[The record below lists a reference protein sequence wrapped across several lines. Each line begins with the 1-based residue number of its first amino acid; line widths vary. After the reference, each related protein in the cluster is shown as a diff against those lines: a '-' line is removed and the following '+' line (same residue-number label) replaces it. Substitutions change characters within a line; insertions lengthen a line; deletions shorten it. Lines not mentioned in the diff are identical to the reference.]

1 MIKQARN
8 PDSFLPEFISISSST
23 VSKAVS
29 WGCDNR
35 TWVITWIL
43 TNSNE
48 KALDVESAM
57 NPATEQ
63 STFICLASSTSSRSY
78 LLQLHLK
85 KIWFLIKYC
94 VFIRYKLLSFVLGCF
109 GFFFQESNMQK
120 TPQKHKDEYL
130 KLLSLPNNYL
140 FFPFLHSLTLR
151 LFKYTRFQHLLVFP
165 HTPMYLKWLKW
176 NHKRENY

>member
-85 KIWFLIKYC
+85 KIWFLIKHC

-109 GFFFQESNMQK
+109 GFFFRNQTCKKHHKNTKTSTSNYWAFQ
-120 TPQKHKDEYL
+120 TIISSSHFCILWLCAYL
-130 KLLSLPNNYL
+130 SILDFSIYWFSHILQC
-140 FFPFLHSLTLR
+140 T
-151 LFKYTRFQHLLVFP
+151 
-165 HTPMYLKWLKW
+165 
-176 NHKRENY
+176 

>member
-23 VSKAVS
+23 VSKVVS

-48 KALDVESAM
+48 KALDVESAV
-57 NPATEQ
+57 NSATEQ

-78 LLQLHLK
+78 LLQFHLK
-85 KIWFLIKYC
+85 KIWFLTKYC
-94 VFIRYKLLSFVLGCF
+94 LFSKIQVIKFCSVFFIRTQTCKKHHTNTELSTSNYWA
-109 GFFFQESNMQK
+109 FQTIISSSHFC
-120 TPQKHKDEYL
+120 TLWLCTYL
-130 KLLSLPNNYL
+130 SILDFSIYWFSHILQCTQSD
-140 FFPFLHSLTLR
+140 
-151 LFKYTRFQHLLVFP
+151 
-165 HTPMYLKWLKW
+165 
-176 NHKRENY
+176 